1 MYQRIY
7 GCDWRNIW
15 LVGDLHGCFSRL
27 MAALRERKFDP
38 YQDLLLSVGDLIDRG
53 PQSAECLDLLR
64 YRWVYAV
71 RGNHEQMALEALADG
86 DMRLWEMNGGDW
98 YTQRAASQK
107 QRLTA
112 LIARCRRLPLIIEL
126 HSGEQ
131 VHVIA
136 HADCPAAVYRWQR
149 VVDEHQVLWRRQRL
163 TDHLAGRHGAI
174 AGADHF
180 WFGHTPLKRRYDS
193 DNQHYIDTG
202 AVFGGELTLVALQLA
217 G

>member
-15 LVGDLHGCFSRL
+15 LVGDLHGCFARL

-38 YQDLLLSVGDLIDRG
+38 YRDLLLSVGDLIDRG

-136 HADCPAAVYRWQR
+136 HADYPAAVYRWQR
-149 VVDEHQVLWRRQRL
+149 VVDEHR
-163 TDHLAGRHGAI
+163 
-174 AGADHF
+174 
-180 WFGHTPLKRRYDS
+180 
-193 DNQHYIDTG
+193 
-202 AVFGGELTLVALQLA
+202 AVASA
-217 G
+217 ASH

>member
-1 MYQRIY
+1 MNQRIY

-15 LVGDLHGCFSRL
+15 LVGDLHGCFARL

-136 HADCPAAVYRWQR
+136 HADYPAAVYRWQR
-149 VVDEHQVLWRRQRL
+149 VVDEQQVMWRRQRL

-217 G
+217 D